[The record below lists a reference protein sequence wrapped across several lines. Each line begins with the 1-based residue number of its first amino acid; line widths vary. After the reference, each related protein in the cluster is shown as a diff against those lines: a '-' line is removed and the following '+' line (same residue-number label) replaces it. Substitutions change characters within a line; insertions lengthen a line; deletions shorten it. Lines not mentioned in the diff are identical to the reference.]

1 MGRFTTPLVQRAS
14 PAASKLHKPS
24 RIATRSAQHQKSP
37 YIAAAR
43 AAGVAR
49 SPGPRARLHST
60 NTNRFLSSRSQLET
74 IHEEPEDDDAARALD
89 DSRALYRH
97 FDTGPHAHE
106 DTRPGPSR
114 GQDRDDDVDMLGWD
128 EETTL
133 VAMLQE
139 SGSEE
144 DEEEQLMA
152 MVEQLKGPMAAQGN
166 ALKQYL
172 KETLLPAYNRVKAAH
187 GELDD
192 KGASASDYMR
202 YLWLGTDTLGV
213 DLAYGAGLLTFD
225 EVCKK
230 VERIALRDEDELKTA
245 RAESQR
251 NITKTLQDLEE
262 AYARR
267 NELWKALDD
276 DLERCASRAAGALD
290 ALSTDIEQTIAIL
303 DKKSKALDKDSSA
316 AANQKLLRGLL
327 EKL

>member
-1 MGRFTTPLVQRAS
+1 MGRLDTRLVQHAS
-14 PAASKLHKPS
+14 PAPSKLHKPS
-24 RIATRSAQHQKSP
+24 RIATRAAQHQRPP
-37 YIAAAR
+37 YVAAAR
-43 AAGVAR
+43 VGVAR

-60 NTNRFLSSRSQLET
+60 RFLSTRSQLST
-74 IHEEPEDDDAARALD
+74 IQEQPEDDDAAHAVD
-89 DSRALYRH
+89 DSPELYRQ
-97 FDTGPHAHE
+97 FDTWPYVRE

-114 GQDRDDDVDMLGWD
+114 RQDHDEGDDMLDWD

-133 VAMLQE
+133 VAMLQDNA
-139 SGSEE
+139 SDE

-152 MVEQLKGPMAAQGN
+152 MVEQLRGPMAAQGT
-166 ALKQYL
+166 ALRQYL
-172 KETLLPAYNRVKAAH
+172 RDTLLPAYNQVKAVH

-192 KGASASDYMR
+192 K
-202 YLWLGTDTLGV
+202 V
-213 DLAYGAGLLTFD
+213 DLAFGAGLLTFD

-251 NITKTLQDLEE
+251 NITKTLQELED

-267 NELWKALDD
+267 KELWAALDG
-276 DLERCASRAAGALD
+276 DLERCASRAAGALE
-290 ALSTDIEQTIAIL
+290 ALTVDVEQTIAIL

-316 AANQKLLRGLL
+316 AANQKMFRGLL